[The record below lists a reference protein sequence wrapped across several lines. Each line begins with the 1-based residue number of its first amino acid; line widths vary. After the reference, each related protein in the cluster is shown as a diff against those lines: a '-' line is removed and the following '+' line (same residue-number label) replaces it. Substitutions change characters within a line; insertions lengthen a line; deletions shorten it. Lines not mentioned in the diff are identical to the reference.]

1 MLWESSIKDGKV
13 SFFLVRMKTFADC
26 LQSWACIEKVM
37 LTIICDCETKPLALI
52 INHQVNTHLSFLLTS
67 SVLLISLSLSYRRG
81 WKWKWYCPV
90 AALQKN
96 CWGSIQF
103 RHQGRHKLNMKII
116 RNQLSSAMS
125 KSNTTAMEVF
135 FCNEG
140 LKRPILSKD
149 HVIQII
155 ANHLIHPISRWYSMI
170 WKYLIIQPA
179 IASDYSIP
187 SDNPMISDNLMKSN
201 YQLLLK
207 AKHSI

>member
-1 MLWESSIKDGKV
+1 MSKNKKLTNVMGVQHQRWQSII
-13 SFFLVRMKTFADC
+13 FLVRMKTFADC

-135 FCNEG
+135 F
-140 LKRPILSKD
+140 
-149 HVIQII
+149 V
-155 ANHLIHPISRWYSMI
+155 
-170 WKYLIIQPA
+170 
-179 IASDYSIP
+179 
-187 SDNPMISDNLMKSN
+187 MKGWRDQSS
-201 YQLLLK
+201 QK
-207 AKHSI
+207 IM